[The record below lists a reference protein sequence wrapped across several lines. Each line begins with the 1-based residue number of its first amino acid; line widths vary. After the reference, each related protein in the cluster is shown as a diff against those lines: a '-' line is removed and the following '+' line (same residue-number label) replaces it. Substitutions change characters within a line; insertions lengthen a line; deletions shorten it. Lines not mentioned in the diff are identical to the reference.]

1 MHKSCVPST
10 VTHQPSWWN
19 PALKKW
25 GQEDQAFRSRAQSSE
40 KLRVLATTAEAPGL
54 DLSIHTAVYNCPSVL
69 EEPKPRYKCS
79 THKGMSKY
87 A

>member
-1 MHKSCVPST
+1 MVEPST
-10 VTHQPSWWN
+10 QEVGAGGPSV
-19 PALKKW
+19 
-25 GQEDQAFRSRAQSSE
+25 QEQGSE

-79 THKGMSKY
+79 THKGISKY